1 MADKS
6 FDDQVKFLAGP
17 ISSYSNELEQFYN
30 DGVRDVISRIAAV
43 KPELLKQFS
52 EETAVPTSGL
62 SLSTTAKVLDVNLAG
77 FTAKEIEA
85 EQRFNAWDTDSIYY
99 AHSTAPV
106 YYTMNQTLH
115 VIPGGDTYFQAPS
128 DETVNGVI
136 LEQNGQSSTNQNK
149 QLVSQTGQ
157 KSSTST
163 KISKAIKG
171 DSTIS
176 TGL

>member
-17 ISSYSNELEQFYN
+17 ITSYANELEQFYN
-30 DGVRDVISRIAAV
+30 DGVRDVIARVAAV

-52 EETAVPTSGL
+52 EETAVPTEGL
-62 SLSTTAKVLDVNLAG
+62 SLSTTAKILDVNLAG
-77 FTAKEIEA
+77 FTAKEIEP

-106 YYTMNQTLH
+106 YYTMNQTLFI
-115 VIPGGDTYFQAPS
+115 IPGGDTYFQAPS
-128 DETVNGVI
+128 DETVNGAL
-136 LEQNGQSSTNQNK
+136 LEQDGQSSTNQDK
-149 QLVSQTGQ
+149 QLSSQTGQ
-157 KSSTST
+157 KTSTSK
-163 KISKAIKG
+163 KIAGAIKG
-171 DSTIS
+171 TKTVS